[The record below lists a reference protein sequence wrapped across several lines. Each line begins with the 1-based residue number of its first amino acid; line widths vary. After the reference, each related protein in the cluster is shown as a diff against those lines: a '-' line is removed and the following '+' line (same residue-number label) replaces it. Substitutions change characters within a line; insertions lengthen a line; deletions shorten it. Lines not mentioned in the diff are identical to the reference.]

1 MTETGY
7 KTTLKDHISVCICT
21 YRRNHMLE
29 RLLRKVALQETCG
42 LFDISVVIVDND
54 ETGPAQDMVT
64 RAKDDLGID
73 ISYEI
78 GSENIIPTARNH
90 AVRLSQG
97 NYIAI
102 IDDDEF
108 PPPQWLAN
116 MYRAINTF
124 DVDGA
129 LGPVHP
135 FFDEEP
141 PAWLIKGKFCERP
154 VHRTG
159 TILHWTQTRTGNCLI
174 RKDVFDK
181 HNLFFDVHFK
191 TGGSDQDFFK
201 RAMALG
207 CRFIAVEEAPVYEIV
222 SPERWTKNYYIKRAL
237 VNGYNAHRYS
247 QNQNN
252 QLSRILAPLKSAG
265 ALTAYT
271 LAIPF
276 FAVTGTHAVMRYAEK
291 GAHHLS
297 RLAAMMGIE
306 LAKKRDF

>member
-7 KTTLKDHISVCICT
+7 KTTLKDHVSVCICT

-29 RLLRKVALQETCG
+29 RLLRKIALQNTCG
-42 LFDISVVIVDND
+42 LFNISVVIVDND
-54 ETGPAQDMVT
+54 EAGPAQGMIT
-64 RAKDDLGID
+64 RLKNDLGMD

-90 AVRLSQG
+90 AVRLSKG

-181 HNLFFDVHFK
+181 HNLFFDINFK

-222 SPERWTKNYYIKRAL
+222 SPERWTKYYYIKRAL
-237 VNGYNAHRYS
+237 VNGYNSHKYKTYRRGSMRQIAS
-247 QNQNN
+247 A
-252 QLSRILAPLKSAG
+252 IKSTG
-265 ALTAYT
+265 AVIAYT
-271 LAIPF
+271 LAMPASALI
-276 FAVTGTHAVMRYAEK
+276 GTHMVVKFAEK
-291 GAHHLS
+291 GSHHLS
-297 RLAAMMGIE
+297 QLFAMIGIE
-306 LAKKRDF
+306 LVKKRSF